1 MANELSVRAAIEHG
15 RGRLQHCADNPHNE
29 ALMLLQYITGKSK
42 TLLLAYPE
50 DTLTS
55 AQVQFY
61 EQALNRRDQGEPMAY
76 ILAQREFWTL
86 DLKVISG
93 VLIPRPETELLVEAC
108 LPILAQQQ
116 QAKILDLGTGSGCIA
131 LALAK
136 EFPSAQIIACDIS
149 ATCIDVAQYNAQ
161 ANAISNVHFMRSHWF
176 SEIHGI
182 QFDLIVSNPP
192 YIDEDDVDID
202 PEVERFEPD
211 IALFADHHGYA
222 DIFHIIE
229 NSPSY
234 LSAKGTLI
242 VEHGWQ
248 QAEKIRQHMAD
259 NGYTGISSS
268 CDLQLHERI
277 TQGQRTT

>member
-1 MANELSVRAAIEHG
+1 
-15 RGRLQHCADNPHNE
+15 
-29 ALMLLQYITGKSK
+29 MLLQYITGKSK
-42 TLLLAYPE
+42 TLLIAHPE
-50 DTLTS
+50 DSLTS
-55 AQVQFY
+55 AQAQFF
-61 EQALNRRDQGEPMAY
+61 EQALNRRDEGEPMAY
-76 ILAQREFWTL
+76 IIAQREFWTL

-93 VLIPRPETELLVEAC
+93 VLIPRPETELLVESC
-108 LPILAQQQ
+108 LPILERNR

-136 EFPSAQIIACDIS
+136 EFPTAQIIACDIS

-161 ANAISNVHFMRSHWF
+161 TNAITNVHFMRSHWF

-211 IALFADHHGYA
+211 IALFADNQGYA
-222 DIFHIIE
+222 DLFHIIE
-229 NSPSY
+229 NARAY
-234 LSAKGTLI
+234 LNACGTVIL
-242 VEHGWQ
+242 EHGWQ

-259 NGYTGISSS
+259 NGYTAISSS

-277 TQGQRTT
+277 TQGKLPQ